1 MTYLVNIQFTAP
13 HLVLSDWDK
22 LFDCCSCKC
31 LWQQKGDMLWCADP
45 FLFRPAQYS
54 CPYHRQ
60 VVVWRDDLWCSQ
72 SLSAVTTDLPQCGWL
87 PQCFCIHTVSS
98 AHFPQ
103 LNVQDDYSPGGLCL
117 NMSVRRST
125 LIFGC
130 TTTKWGPALKES
142 LWLTNWVSDKVMQFY
157 HWPVKCKST
166 ELAIYLTL
174 IFWSPSCWKLAD
186 PCPWL
191 VDSCIST
198 FTCSCEIIVLYR
210 IHLQLHP
217 LFVNPELR

>member
-1 MTYLVNIQFTAP
+1 MWLTASVFLHPHCVISTFSTVERPGWLFTRRPLFKHECQEVNIVT
-13 HLVLSDWDK
+13 LSDI
-22 LFDCCSCKC
+22 
-31 LWQQKGDMLWCADP
+31 Q
-45 FLFRPAQYS
+45 
-54 CPYHRQ
+54 H
-60 VVVWRDDLWCSQ
+60 
-72 SLSAVTTDLPQCGWL
+72 
-87 PQCFCIHTVSS
+87 
-98 AHFPQ
+98 
-103 LNVQDDYSPGGLCL
+103 
-117 NMSVRRST
+117 
-125 LIFGC
+125 LIFGW
-130 TTTKWGPALKES
+130 TATKWGPALKES

-166 ELAIYLTL
+166 ELAIYLTV

>member
-31 LWQQKGDMLWCADP
+31 LWQQKGDMMWCADP

-125 LIFGC
+125 LWHCQTYNIWFLAGLQQSEDQPWRKVCDLLIESVIRWCSSTIGQSNVKAQNWLYIWHWSFGR
-130 TTTKWGPALKES
+130 PHAE
-142 LWLTNWVSDKVMQFY
+142 NWQILVPGWWIRAYLLS
-157 HWPVKCKST
+157 PVLVKS
-166 ELAIYLTL
+166 
-174 IFWSPSCWKLAD
+174 
-186 PCPWL
+186 
-191 VDSCIST
+191 
-198 FTCSCEIIVLYR
+198 
-210 IHLQLHP
+210 
-217 LFVNPELR
+217 